1 MNSGDSDGPCLC
13 SPAMKA
19 SLEARNGADQIDYIS
34 QLVEGGVTSLR
45 ESHVLELQRCAV
57 RDIYPCAGKY
67 RDFRMKVYIANSRHS
82 LPEAAFVPTLVQEA
96 VDFVNNGNLDSLSAL
111 DRAAYALWRF
121 NWIHPFAGGNGRTSR
136 ALAYLIVCMERR
148 YMLPGVPT
156 MPTLVYQYRDEYIG
170 ALRKLDQSAAD
181 SQDVDLRPMS
191 DFLRKMLVRQLA
203 SVVHDLEVP
212 RARQG
217 SL

>member
-1 MNSGDSDGPCLC
+1 
-13 SPAMKA
+13 
-19 SLEARNGADQIDYIS
+19 
-34 QLVEGGVTSLR
+34 
-45 ESHVLELQRCAV
+45 
-57 RDIYPCAGKY
+57 
-67 RDFRMKVYIANSRHS
+67 
-82 LPEAAFVPTLVQEA
+82 
-96 VDFVNNGNLDSLSAL
+96 
-111 DRAAYALWRF
+111 
-121 NWIHPFAGGNGRTSR
+121 
-136 ALAYLIVCMERR
+136 
-148 YMLPGVPT
+148 

-170 ALRKLDQSAAD
+170 ALQKLDQSAAD